1 MVTQALREGARLDSD
16 ALVAAS
22 TMWSAEFLIGI
33 AAIRGIA
40 GRYVGVVF
48 DSAVLLDFISLAV
61 KPVGGWR
68 RLRRQHL
75 LTVAARA
82 RLVALV
88 HNFACPSVLITV
100 HIFRGNVCS

>member
-22 TMWSAEFLIGI
+22 TMWSAELFVEI

-40 GRYVGVVF
+40 RRYVGVVL
-48 DSAVLLDFISLAV
+48 DSTVLLDFISLAV

-75 LTVAARA
+75 LTVVARA
-82 RLVALV
+82 RLIALV

-100 HIFRGNVCS
+100 HIFCGNVWS